1 MVALVVSLVAL
12 KRHASHRSDAT
23 PSLPSSAPRPQK
35 TGLDGGGRDPVAVEA
50 QRHPVVEFDPGDGG
64 RGEVLGVLDDHL
76 SNFRATLDLARRSA
90 PRVNGLTPGAA
101 GAGLCGGGWAGPHR
115 PTVTS
120 TLRHVP
126 AYRHGG
132 GSSRWCGGAGPGLT

>member
-1 MVALVVSLVAL
+1 MAAAGIQLPW
-12 KRHASHRSDAT
+12 K
-23 PSLPSSAPRPQK
+23 PSG
-35 TGLDGGGRDPVAVEA
+35 T
-50 QRHPVVEFDPGDGG
+50 HPVVEFDPGDGG

-76 SNFRATLDLARRSA
+76 SNFRATLDLARRPA

-132 GSSRWCGGAGPGLT
+132 RELPVVRWSRARPHVMLGRIKQRYVNRHRRLC